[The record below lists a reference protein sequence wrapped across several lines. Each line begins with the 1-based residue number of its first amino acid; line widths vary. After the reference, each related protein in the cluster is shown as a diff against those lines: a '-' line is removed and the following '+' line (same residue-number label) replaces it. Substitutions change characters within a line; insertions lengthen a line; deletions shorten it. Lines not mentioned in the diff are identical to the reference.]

1 MELNQILA
9 TNIRHLRDRKKMSQ
23 AQLAE
28 ELDLSLNAIGRI
40 ERGLLSPSLKT
51 IQNICSVFRI
61 SASELFHVELTQK
74 HTPTEQTSRTHDML
88 RINSVLGRMTDKE
101 VSQAAKLLEAL
112 K

>member
-9 TNIRHLRDRKKMSQ
+9 TNIRHLREQKKMSQ
-23 AQLAE
+23 ARLAE
-28 ELDLSLNAIGRI
+28 DLDLSLNAVGRI

-51 IQNICSVFRI
+51 IQNICTVFRV

-74 HTPTEQTSRTHDML
+74 YTFEDHTNRTQDML

-101 VSQAAKLLEAL
+101 ISQAAKLLEAL